1 MALCTILHCTR
12 LHSTLRWLSCT
23 LARGIARTSCVLR
36 SVQARRGHGTAHQPS
51 LHLCCT
57 LPTLCQ
63 HTASTLHTCQRASH
77 TQHARIA
84 SMRHARAHATRPHAH
99 GTRQPA
105 HSGRAPTAPHHG
117 LGRARAK
124 KLCTNAGAPA
134 LCARP
139 TFNLKQRPRRA
150 PNGGGVGG
158 RWTSIAHEGEKFRAR
173 SGVPV
178 LRVTRCRTC

>member
-57 LPTLCQ
+57 LPTHCQ

-99 GTRQPA
+99 GARQPA

-150 PNGGGVGG
+150 PNGGGGG
-158 RWTSIAHEGEKFRAR
+158 GPLDLDR
-173 SGVPV
+173 
-178 LRVTRCRTC
+178 TRG